1 MNAVHTRP
9 VLTGLL
15 AGTALL
21 ALLLASCFSP
31 TSDANSTPPPQGQ
44 ITRPTDAG
52 LPLGD
57 PAAVAAFDAANRFLI
72 DWLFRDDPARAA
84 ERMSLDLRPTWTQFL
99 QDTLVEGGCTL
110 TQVSGEP
117 LDAEGVTTAGY
128 RISNCEIT
136 SPDGRPAT
144 EVRVT
149 VTSTGENIWITGVE
163 FV

>member
-1 MNAVHTRP
+1 MCTRR
-9 VLTGLL
+9 VLIGLL

-31 TSDANSTPPPQGQ
+31 TSDANSTPPPLGQ
-44 ITRPTDAG
+44 ITRPADAG

-57 PAAVAAFDAANRFLI
+57 PAAVAAFDTANRFLV

-84 ERMSLDLRPTWTQFL
+84 ERMSLDLRPIWTQFL

-110 TQVSGEP
+110 TQISGAP
-117 LDAEGVTTAGY
+117 LDAEGVTTARY
-128 RISNCEIT
+128 QISNCEIT
-136 SPDGRPAT
+136 SPAGVQAA

-149 VTSTGENIWITGVE
+149 VTSTGANIWITGVE